1 MFDVR
6 GGFQPS
12 SLRSMAGELTAVLDR
27 SNTLG
32 PERGAERMIMYLD
45 KRCWPCAPRCE
56 VEPDL
61 FQQIPFHQMDVLA
74 DRKLVSRRDLLST
87 RTEDSLPTWRVC
99 NEANTRGVPRSGEGF
114 LVTLGQTEQQHGGR
128 SFSSRV
134 LSALAQI
141 QRRCQ
146 VKEKQGCNRLH
157 Q

>member
-12 SLRSMAGELTAVLDR
+12 SLRNMAGVLTAVLDR

-32 PERGAERMIMYLD
+32 SGRGAGRKFMYFHR
-45 KRCWPCAPRCE
+45 RCWPCALSGE

-61 FQQIPFHQMDVLA
+61 FQKIPFHQMDFLA
-74 DRKLVSRRDLLST
+74 DRKLLSRRDMLST
-87 RTEDSLPTWRVC
+87 RTKVSLRSWRVFT
-99 NEANTRGVPRSGEGF
+99 EGDSRAVPRTGEGF

-134 LSALAQI
+134 LCSGPDPVAMSSEGET
-141 QRRCQ
+141 R
-146 VKEKQGCNRLH
+146 V
-157 Q
+157 